1 MYVSF
6 ETVSFIGQELMSP
19 RDPPVSTF
27 PVLRLQ
33 TCATLPGIF
42 FFFNVGSGIKLRYLR
57 LQGKYFTWTL
67 ARDFENKHRIS

>member
-1 MYVSF
+1 MCMYVSF

-33 TCATLPGIF
+33 TCATLPGI
-42 FFFNVGSGIKLRYLR
+42 NVGSGIKLRYLR
-57 LQGKYFTWTL
+57 LQGKHFTWTL

>member
-6 ETVSFIGQELMSP
+6 ETVSFIGQDLMSP

-27 PVLRLQ
+27 LVLRLQ

-42 FFFNVGSGIKLRYLR
+42 FFFFMWVQESNSGTCSCKVS
-57 LQGKYFTWTL
+57 TL
-67 ARDFENKHRIS
+67 PGP